1 MARPK
6 KGIDVVGG
14 PIPTE
19 QATRESREIFIP
31 IATHEEGKYL
41 PVSLP
46 VDYEKVVKE
55 IQSQLKDIKKDLEDL
70 KAAVEKM
77 DRNGLRMRPAF

>member
-19 QATRESREIFIP
+19 PATRERGEIFIP
-31 IATHEEGKYL
+31 IAHEKL
-41 PVSLP
+41 PVSVP

-55 IQSQLKDIKKDLEDL
+55 IQAQLKDIKKDLEDL

>member
-6 KGIDVVGG
+6 RSMDDGYVGG

-19 QATRESREIFIP
+19 PATRESREIFIP
-31 IATHEEGKYL
+31 IQDEKYL
-41 PVSLP
+41 PVSVP

-55 IQSQLKDIKKDLEDL
+55 IQSQLEGIKKDLEDL

>member
-6 KGIDVVGG
+6 GKIDVGG

-19 QATRESREIFIP
+19 AAIRESREIFIP
-31 IATHEEGKYL
+31 IATPEEAWL
-41 PVSLP
+41 PVPVP

-55 IQSQLKDIKKDLEDL
+55 IQAQLKDIKKDLEDL

>member
-6 KGIDVVGG
+6 RSIDDGYVGG

-19 QATRESREIFIP
+19 PATRESREIFIP
-31 IATHEEGKYL
+31 IQDEKYL
-41 PVSLP
+41 PVSVP

-55 IQSQLKDIKKDLEDL
+55 IQSQLEGIKKDLEDL

>member
-6 KGIDVVGG
+6 RSIDDVGG

-19 QATRESREIFIP
+19 PATRESREIFIP
-31 IATHEEGKYL
+31 IAHEDEKYL
-41 PVSLP
+41 PVSVP

-55 IQSQLKDIKKDLEDL
+55 IQSQLEGIKKDLEDL

>member
-6 KGIDVVGG
+6 GKIDVGG

-19 QATRESREIFIP
+19 RGMRESREIFIP
-31 IATHEEGKYL
+31 IATPEEAWL
-41 PVSLP
+41 PVPVP

-55 IQSQLKDIKKDLEDL
+55 IQAQLKDIKKDLEDL

>member
-6 KGIDVVGG
+6 RSIDDGYVGG

-19 QATRESREIFIP
+19 PATRESREIFIP
-31 IATHEEGKYL
+31 IQDEKWL
-41 PVSLP
+41 PVSVP

-55 IQSQLKDIKKDLEDL
+55 IQSQLEGIKKDLEDL